1 MKYVNLT
8 SRSSTT
14 WLDLCKGKG
23 ENPRQSI
30 MVLSYLAGQIV
41 FWLILLG
48 LGYLFFFHNNA
59 GLSVSS
65 ALMSPLD
72 PYYGNTTS
80 LQIQSLL

>member
-14 WLDLCKGKG
+14 WLDLCKGKS

-41 FWLILLG
+41 FCFQISHSAWFGVLA
-48 LGYLFFFHNNA
+48 LF
-59 GLSVSS
+59 
-65 ALMSPLD
+65 P
-72 PYYGNTTS
+72 
-80 LQIQSLL
+80 